1 MRCRSS
7 LTWPKTKHEQ
17 LWLKKETWRRSRQI
31 GRSELERIVASRTII
46 IYLFQHPP
54 RSYWYIIIFVI
65 PSNILSLILFEIRV
79 QWGRLLSLSS
89 TVRNLFASGSGPSGT
104 SWTCR
109 TTVRWVKKIDFYEH
123 TVWKAL
129 YQTSRTWSTH
139 FGMSQPDGKSSNYP
153 MMLVFCDPPQC
164 SLILLPML
172 PQLSW

>member
-109 TTVRWVKKIDFYEH
+109 TTVRWVKKI
-123 TVWKAL
+123 
-129 YQTSRTWSTH
+129 
-139 FGMSQPDGKSSNYP
+139 
-153 MMLVFCDPPQC
+153 
-164 SLILLPML
+164 SLIFTNILYGKHCTRLAALEARNSACRNRMANPAII
-172 PQLSW
+172 PWC